1 MTIQTLSF
9 ISLILRPYVKQ
20 PISTDGWKIVFIIT
34 ILLTLATQADAHS
47 GGLNKQGCHAGSKP
61 YHCHK
66 ATKKAVK
73 APSSP
78 STLNG
83 TVTHVR
89 DGDTIEVNGVAVR
102 LSALDCPENGTRQGD
117 KATRVAKQFQGSQAT
132 CELTGAKTYDRLVGY
147 CSVRG
152 SDFGSYMM
160 QNSSCKVWPKYDVW
174 NRY

>member
-1 MTIQTLSF
+1 MI
-9 ISLILRPYVKQ
+9 RHV
-20 PISTDGWKIVFIIT
+20 GT
-34 ILLTLATQADAHS
+34 ILALLIGYSTQADAHS

-61 YHCHK
+61 YHCHS

-73 APSSP
+73 DPSSP

-117 KATRVAKQFQGSQAT
+117 KATKVAKQFKGSLAR

-147 CSVRG
+147 CSVGG

-160 QNSSCKVWPKYDVW
+160 QNSACKVWPKYDVW

>member
-1 MTIQTLSF
+1 MIKHVG
-9 ISLILRPYVKQ
+9 IILALVMGF
-20 PISTDGWKIVFIIT
+20 S
-34 ILLTLATQADAHS
+34 TQADAHS

-61 YHCHK
+61 YHCHRAPK
-66 ATKKAVK
+66 TAVN

-78 STLNG
+78 SILNG

-117 KATRVAKQFQGSQAT
+117 KATRIAKQFKGSLAR

-147 CSVRG
+147 CSVGG
-152 SDFGSYMM
+152 SDFGLYMM
-160 QNSSCKVWPKYDVW
+160 QNSTCKVWEKYDVW
-174 NRY
+174 NRH